1 MLDVTARKRAER
13 ERQALL
19 EREQAARAAAEQ
31 AGRMRDE
38 FLATLSHE
46 LRTPLNAI
54 LGWTHILS
62 KGLDDRERAQRGI
75 EVIERNAR
83 VQTQL
88 ISDLLD
94 VSRITTGKLRLD
106 VQRVE
111 LPVVIDAAL
120 EAVRPAADAK
130 GVRLQTVIEPVVEPV
145 HGDPSRLQ
153 QIIWN
158 LVSNAVKFTPK
169 GGRVQVVL
177 ARVNSH
183 VEIRVSDTGEGIDAK
198 FLPHL
203 FRRFTQ
209 ADASAS
215 REHTGLGLGL
225 ALVKQLAE
233 MHGGRVAAASEG
245 RGKGATFVVELPL
258 AIIHTQAEEE
268 RRVHPHTFAPRL
280 AIDAPRLDG
289 IRVLVVDDEGDAL
302 EMTRH
307 VLEHYG
313 ATVETAGSAD
323 AALASLGERRFDAL
337 LSDIGMP
344 RKDGFQFI
352 TEARRAGHRLPA
364 AALTA
369 FARSEDRTRAL
380 MSGYQAHVAKP
391 VEPAELVA
399 TIVSLTGRSN
409 APG

>member
-1 MLDVTARKRAER
+1 
-13 ERQALL
+13 
-19 EREQAARAAAEQ
+19 
-31 AGRMRDE
+31 
-38 FLATLSHE
+38 
-46 LRTPLNAI
+46 
-54 LGWTHILS
+54 
-62 KGLDDRERAQRGI
+62 
-75 EVIERNAR
+75 
-83 VQTQL
+83 
-88 ISDLLD
+88 
-94 VSRITTGKLRLD
+94 
-106 VQRVE
+106 
-111 LPVVIDAAL
+111 
-120 EAVRPAADAK
+120 VRPAADAK
-130 GVRLQTVIEPVVEPV
+130 GVRLQTVIEPIVEPI

-169 GGRVQVVL
+169 GGRVQIVL
-177 ARVNSH
+177 ARVNSY
-183 VEIRVSDTGEGIDAK
+183 VEMRVSDSGEGIAPE

-233 MHGGRVAAASEG
+233 MHGGRVSAASDG
-245 RGKGATFVVELPL
+245 RGRGATFIVELPL
-258 AIIHTQAEEE
+258 AIIHAQQEED
-268 RRVHPHTFAPRL
+268 RVHPRMFTPRPL
-280 AIDAPRLDG
+280 IDAPRLDG
-289 IRVLVVDDEGDAL
+289 IRVLVVDDESDAL

-307 VLEHYG
+307 VLEYYG
-313 ATVETAGSAD
+313 AAVEIAGSAD
-323 AALASLGERRFDAL
+323 AGLASLGERRFDVL

-380 MSGYQAHVAKP
+380 MAGYQAHVAKP

-399 TIVSLTGRSN
+399 TIVSLTGRSS
-409 APG
+409 APS